1 MLCLRHQ
8 VDTSMANTRTTNIS
22 TILRWIISGVIVSV
36 VCMSLTGFSLAQD
49 VESPAVVESPVLPS
63 PTISVEN
70 PLETGPES
78 VNLAWDKMDEASS
91 YRFELCGDN
100 ECSQILHTHNNL
112 SETQVNLQNLNP
124 RQYFWRVSSV
134 DAFGNVGFPSTAQ
147 PLIINV
153 AEASKAEPNSST
165 NSTNKEL
172 PERKKINSITDLPW
186 YAWLVVVAYL
196 MYLLR
201 ILNWYFN
208 K

>member
-1 MLCLRHQ
+1 
-8 VDTSMANTRTTNIS
+8 MAYTRTTNIS

-36 VCMSLTGFSLAQD
+36 GCMCLTGLSLAQD
-49 VESPAVVESPVLPS
+49 VESPEAGESQVLPS

-100 ECSQILHTHNNL
+100 KCSQILHTHNNL

-134 DAFGNVGFPSTAQ
+134 DGVGNVGDPSSAQ

-153 AEASKAEPNSST
+153 AEASKAESNSSS
-165 NSTNKEL
+165 NSTKKEL
-172 PERKKINSITDLPW
+172 PEKKTINSITDLPW